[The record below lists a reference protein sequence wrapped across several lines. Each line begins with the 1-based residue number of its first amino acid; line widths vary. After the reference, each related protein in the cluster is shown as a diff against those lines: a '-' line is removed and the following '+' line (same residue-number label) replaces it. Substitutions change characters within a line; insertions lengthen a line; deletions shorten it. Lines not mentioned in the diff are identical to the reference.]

1 MIATM
6 ANPRRKRPS
15 GKKHSDLEKTYPPD
29 EDDEK
34 QGKLKRSDKK
44 RLTIVFVG
52 LGILCTVFL
61 VAVFKLKRFPQN
73 SLRALRQK
81 SSFRNQFQPGEATSL
96 PPNSIYR
103 VEVQGALG
111 SLPFK
116 MNQFAG
122 MVSLVVNVACKWG
135 KTDISYRQLSE
146 LQEKFGQ
153 QGFTVL
159 AFPSNDYGQEF
170 GEDRDIQRFVHTNY
184 PQVTFPVLGTSH
196 LPENPV
202 YQLLQQQMPN
212 AHVKHNFYKYLIN
225 RQGIAVKFFDKKT
238 NPRAIQKDIEEL
250 LSVSSNT
257 AITQKFVTH

>member
-1 MIATM
+1 M
-6 ANPRRKRPS
+6 ANPRRTRPS
-15 GKKHSDLEKTYPPD
+15 GKKHSADVSEKRCPVD

-34 QGKLKRSDKK
+34 QEKMKRWERKQ
-44 RLTIVFVG
+44 LTNGVVL
-52 LGILCTVFL
+52 LGTLCAVFL
-61 VAVFKLKRFPQN
+61 VAVFKLKHSPQN
-73 SLRALRQK
+73 TLRALRHK
-81 SSFRNQFQPGEATSL
+81 SSAFPNHIQQGEATSL

-103 VEVQGALG
+103 VEVQGELG
-111 SLPFK
+111 LPFK

-170 GEDRDIQRFVHTNY
+170 PEDQDIQRFIHTNY
-184 PQVTFPVLGTSH
+184 PQVTFPVVGTSH
-196 LPENPV
+196 LPDNPV

-212 AHVKHNFYKYLIN
+212 NHVRHNFYKYLIN

-238 NPRAIQKDIEEL
+238 NPRAIQGDIEEL
-250 LSVSSNT
+250 LLVSSST
-257 AITQKFVTH
+257 AIPQKFVAQ